1 MKPTTKILLLFLAVI
16 MSLIFTSCEKDL
28 YEDAIKENSKFKYE
42 VLRGFNAQ
50 KSFYKLKQKLNKKE
64 ESTLDTRNRIFDFN
78 IGTISYDE
86 VIKVVD
92 SLGKENYTFE
102 VLHPLT
108 SDTKFFNLVLQE
120 KDNSYVIKLLEYTM
134 TEEFSNQYK
143 INHDLTNFKGTL
155 ISYTIYNETPC
166 PEPDLLINIGE
177 VPMNSNIG
185 GGSGDNSG
193 IPSSGPGIGDNS
205 GHGTGG
211 NLTVML
217 LALDWSI
224 IDPSSSNNNSGEN
237 QLQHHIILWRTSET
251 INTNNENSEPVDPC
265 ANNTQIGVLA
275 PVDKCSKTFLEGLRN
290 EERMWL
296 YNHND
301 ILNELMDFIS
311 KSANC
316 EEANTLANEILKEL
330 IKGGKYNSKNNIVL
344 DSTFVSNQKVNCVFN
359 KLITQNNSFFKDLI
373 INSFASSKTAFLKF
387 DISSIPQPT
396 GGIYQAITKPIYNN
410 GGNSFYKI
418 TLDSN
423 FVNSASTIEIAF
435 AIIHETIH
443 AELIERCIKLN
454 LIDFVDNNGNVKF
467 FNNPLIYSDN
477 RAIFQQLIQAYYSY
491 NGTIN
496 PEWNHELF
504 NVFNYRSKMQDNLI
518 DIHQY
523 LNDSTNDFLT
533 LIVNDPNIQGGTYSL
548 QDLMYYTSWIGL
560 EGTSAYNSIF
570 NDPTNPNEIIR
581 KNYTEIVINTKY
593 NHNCN

>member
-120 KDNSYVIKLLEYTM
+120 KDNLYVIKLLEYTM

-166 PEPDLLINIGE
+166 PEPNLLINIGE

-301 ILNELMDFIS
+301 IHNELMDFIS

-316 EEANTLANEILKEL
+316 EEANTLANDIITQCIIYSNTFPSIKPFLIEKQIDDSQLDDCSKGIL
-330 IKGGKYNSKNNIVL
+330 
-344 DSTFVSNQKVNCVFN
+344 N
-359 KLITQNNSFFKDLI
+359 KLKQNHAIAKI
-373 INSFASSKTAFLKF
+373 IARF
-387 DISSIPQPT
+387 DNPSTPFSINFSQIPNLLNPSGQSVFGNTSATPT
-396 GGIYQAITKPIYNN
+396 NYVY
-410 GGNSFYKI
+410 
-418 TLDSN
+418 D
-423 FVNSASTIEIAF
+423 
-435 AIIHETIH
+435 
-443 AELIERCIKLN
+443 IKLN
-454 LIDFVDNNGNVKF
+454 SNYFKNDGATKLGKATTIVHEMIHALIMSVIQNSGNPNNTDLTDFPEIWNEYVVQKTGSNNESNHITIANHYVNVIASALQEFITNTPVTNDSQIEQIYKDLSWSGLF
-467 FNNPLIYSDN
+467 RPGQPSPFDSTILTPQYRVQVNSRKNAEMLNTEYNGVNPSNNPSCQN
-477 RAIFQQLIQAYYSY
+477 
-491 NGTIN
+491 
-496 PEWNHELF
+496 
-504 NVFNYRSKMQDNLI
+504 
-518 DIHQY
+518 
-523 LNDSTNDFLT
+523 
-533 LIVNDPNIQGGTYSL
+533 
-548 QDLMYYTSWIGL
+548 
-560 EGTSAYNSIF
+560 
-570 NDPTNPNEIIR
+570 
-581 KNYTEIVINTKY
+581 
-593 NHNCN
+593 

>member
-166 PEPDLLINIGE
+166 PEPNLLINIGE

-301 ILNELMDFIS
+301 IHNELMDFIS

-316 EEANTLANEILKEL
+316 EEANTLANDI
-330 IKGGKYNSKNNIVL
+330 
-344 DSTFVSNQKVNCVFN
+344 
-359 KLITQNNSFFKDLI
+359 ITQCILYSNTFPSIKPFLI
-373 INSFASSKTAFLKF
+373 EKQIDDDYLDDCTKGVLNQLKGLQQN
-387 DISSIPQPT
+387 DISKVMNRFSPLNSVYKVTILPDNTLPSDVYGSTDWSGTNSPVPYDYTVKLNQDFMVSAT
-396 GGIYQAITKPIYNN
+396 KLGI
-410 GGNSFYKI
+410 
-418 TLDSN
+418 
-423 FVNSASTIEIAF
+423 ASTIMHELIHAYFLSLVDDNYETGNLDLQNFPDLWNYYVELQGSGANLAQHNQMANSFVDSIARALQELNTGIPVPEIIQPDQVYKDLAWGGL
-435 AIIHETIH
+435 HETLAYENLS
-443 AELIERCIKLN
+443 AEEKNRIIA
-454 LIDFVDNNGNVKF
+454 VNNAENINEPQTANGVTY
-467 FNNPLIYSDN
+467 NPIS
-477 RAIFQQLIQAYYSY
+477 
-491 NGTIN
+491 N
-496 PEWNHELF
+496 PC
-504 NVFNYRSKMQDNLI
+504 Y
-518 DIHQY
+518 
-523 LNDSTNDFLT
+523 
-533 LIVNDPNIQGGTYSL
+533 
-548 QDLMYYTSWIGL
+548 
-560 EGTSAYNSIF
+560 
-570 NDPTNPNEIIR
+570 
-581 KNYTEIVINTKY
+581 
-593 NHNCN
+593 